1 MLKPEAKFSDIAAAA
16 PPGISWT
23 APPKGRPWMN
33 PPKSVSVTDIA
44 QQYIAAIGD
53 GASANSILEALETKM
68 PLSIIAETFM
78 MGGVSK
84 GMHTLDA
91 GVLVM
96 PVIVEML
103 KTVAEL
109 NDIDYVVFPD
119 DVESATVPPRLLKK
133 VIGTTMQTIAEQAQ
147 TPEMPEEEQTGLMA
161 RKMKVS
167 E

>member
-1 MLKPEAKFSDIAAAA
+1 MLKPEPKLGDIAVAV

-23 APPKGRPWMN
+23 APSKGRPWMT
-33 PPKSVSVTDIA
+33 PPKSVSVTDVA

-53 GASANSILEALETKM
+53 GASANDVLEALETNM
-68 PLSIIAETFM
+68 PLSIIAETLM
-78 MGGVSK
+78 MAGVSK

-96 PVIVEML
+96 PVIIEML
-103 KTVAEL
+103 KTVAEV

-119 DVESATVPPRLLKK
+119 DVETTPVPARLLKK
-133 VIGTTMQTIAEQAQ
+133 VISSTTQTIAEQAQ
-147 TPEMPEEEQTGLMA
+147 ESMMPQEEKTGLMA
-161 RKMKVS
+161 RVKKVS